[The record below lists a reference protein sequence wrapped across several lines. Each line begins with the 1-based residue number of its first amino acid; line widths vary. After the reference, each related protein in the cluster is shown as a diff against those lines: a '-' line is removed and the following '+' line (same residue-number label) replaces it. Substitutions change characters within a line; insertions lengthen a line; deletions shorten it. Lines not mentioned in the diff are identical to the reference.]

1 MTRRLPSLNALRAF
15 EAAGRHGRMSLA
27 AEELNV
33 THSAVSRQVQQLED
47 VLGVPLFEGPKNA
60 IRLTEEGRAL
70 LPGLTAG
77 FDQLQA
83 AVARVATRRS
93 SLIDL
98 ACSGTL
104 AMRWLIPRL
113 HVFKERHPEIEVRL
127 TACDHDQEFARID
140 FDLALRVGTGPWPA
154 GLLTRPLFAEKIG
167 PVLSPSIA
175 RLLPQDIAG
184 LPILHTRTRPGAWVQ
199 WAGAS
204 GERNPASELEA
215 APAATVYQRFYYL
228 LEAATA
234 GLGVAIGPWPL
245 VADDIAAGRLVAPF
259 GFCPSGND
267 YIALWRPRPTAALT
281 LLLDWLFEE
290 AERFEPTAPDPL
302 S

>member
-1 MTRRLPSLNALRAF
+1 MRRLPSLNGLRAF

-60 IRLTEEGRAL
+60 IRLTEAGRAL

-77 FDQLQA
+77 FDQLQV

-113 HVFKERHPEIEVRL
+113 HIFKEQHPEIEVRL
-127 TACDHDQEFARID
+127 TACDHDDEFARID
-140 FDLALRVGTGPWPA
+140 FDLALRVGAGPWPS
-154 GLLTRPLFAEKIG
+154 GLVTRTLFAERTG
-167 PVLSPSIA
+167 PVLSPAIA
-175 RLLPQDIAG
+175 RLIPQDIAG
-184 LPILHTRTRPGAWVQ
+184 LPILHTRTRPHAWAQ
-199 WAGAS
+199 WAAAS
-204 GERNPASELEA
+204 GERNPASELEDTA
-215 APAATVYQRFYYL
+215 AAAVYQRFYYL
-228 LEAATA
+228 LEATTA

-245 VADDIAAGRLVAPF
+245 VAGDIAAGRLVAPF

-267 YIALWRPRPTAALT
+267 YIALWRPRQTAALT

-290 AERFEPTAPDPL
+290 AERFERTSPPPFT
-302 S
+302 